1 MSLTTLRHKAAAGL
15 ILAAFL
21 AGPAFADKP
30 EWAGGGKP
38 ERAGGPQE
46 RGNKHP
52 DKRSE
57 QERDREHRSERAGSS
72 PRASAYFTDR
82 HREAVH
88 RYYGDR
94 FRAGDCPPGLAKKR
108 NGCMPPGQAKKWRIG
123 APLPRDVMWYDAP
136 GDIVLR
142 LGMPPE
148 GHRFVRVAADILLIS
163 GRYRH
168 GGRCHRGSEPPALT
182 ATTRGSRAR
191 EANRSRA
198 ARVHPQP
205 LPSRRPIMRF
215 TRLARAL
222 APALLTR
229 HARSRTRAPAD
240 DAATRLYDHS
250 LRRLHADESVR
261 LADRYAGQPVL
272 VVNTAS
278 HCGFTRQFRELEAV
292 HQRFKERGLK
302 VAGFPSDDFRQEA
315 ADEAETAEVCFQ
327 NFGVTFDMYAPIH
340 GDRRQR
346 RIRSSARSRASRR
359 RRNGTSTST

>member
-1 MSLTTLRHKAAAGL
+1 MSLATLRHKAAAGL

-38 ERAGGPQE
+38 ERAGGPRE
-46 RGNKHP
+46 RGDKHP

-163 GRYRH
+163 VGT
-168 GGRCHRGSEPPALT
+168 GMVVDAIEDL
-182 ATTRGSRAR
+182 SR
-191 EANRSRA
+191 
-198 ARVHPQP
+198 
-205 LPSRRPIMRF
+205 L
-215 TRLARAL
+215 
-222 APALLTR
+222 
-229 HARSRTRAPAD
+229 
-240 DAATRLYDHS
+240 
-250 LRRLHADESVR
+250 
-261 LADRYAGQPVL
+261 
-272 VVNTAS
+272 
-278 HCGFTRQFRELEAV
+278 
-292 HQRFKERGLK
+292 
-302 VAGFPSDDFRQEA
+302 
-315 ADEAETAEVCFQ
+315 
-327 NFGVTFDMYAPIH
+327 
-340 GDRRQR
+340 
-346 RIRSSARSRASRR
+346 
-359 RRNGTSTST
+359 